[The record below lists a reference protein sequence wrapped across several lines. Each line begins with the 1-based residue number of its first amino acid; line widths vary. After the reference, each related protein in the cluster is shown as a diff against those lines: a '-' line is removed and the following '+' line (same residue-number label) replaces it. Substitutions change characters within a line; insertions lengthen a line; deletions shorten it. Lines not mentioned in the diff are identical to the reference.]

1 MEINYN
7 FNITPK
13 EHGYAIIV
21 LVLVIVGLLLVPQAK
36 LEMMLQFLQQ
46 VIQENRK

>member
-7 FNITPK
+7 FKITPK
-13 EHGYAIIV
+13 EHGYAIIM
-21 LVLVIVGLLLVPQAK
+21 LVLVIAGLLFIPTAK
-36 LEMMLQFLQQ
+36 LQMLLQFLQQ

>member
-13 EHGYAIIV
+13 EFEYAIIM
-21 LVLVIVGLLLVPQAK
+21 LVVVIAGLLFIPQAK

-46 VIQENRK
+46 VIRENGK